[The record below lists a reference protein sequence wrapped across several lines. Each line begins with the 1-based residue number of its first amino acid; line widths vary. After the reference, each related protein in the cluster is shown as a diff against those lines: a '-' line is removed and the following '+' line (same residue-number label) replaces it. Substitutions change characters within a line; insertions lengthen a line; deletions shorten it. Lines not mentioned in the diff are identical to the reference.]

1 MQTEL
6 EPAKEAELA
15 WLNKATAFLDNRY
28 RIPGTNIRFGADFII
43 GLIPYGGDIISLGL
57 SGLLVIV
64 MARKGASSMILG
76 KMLGNIALDAL
87 VGTIPILGDIFDL
100 SYRANVRNLNLLKAH
115 YEEGKHGGSIL
126 PVVLAVILLLL
137 LIIGIGLYFLWRI
150 LAFLFS

>member
-1 MQTEL
+1 MQTAL
-6 EPAKEAELA
+6 EPSKQTELA

-28 RIPGTNIRFGADFII
+28 RIPGTNIRFGADFLI
-43 GLIPYGGDIISLGL
+43 GLIPYAGDMISLGL

-64 MARKGASSMILG
+64 MARKGASSMVLA

-87 VGTIPILGDIFDL
+87 VGTVPILGDIFDL

-115 YEEGKHGGSIL
+115 YEEGKHSGSVL
-126 PVVLAVILLLL
+126 PVIIAVILLITAL
-137 LIIGIGLYFLWRI
+137 IGLCLYLLWRI